1 MSLRFP
7 CAVFAAIVL
16 AACGDTGHQA
26 ASGTPTRPSP
36 GASPTPAPPYGV
48 FVKDFFVGKNGYQVF
63 LVRADGTVAASV
75 TARNRSY
82 GGGLP
87 DLPVVSISSDRVYYL
102 DGGADVR
109 YLANR
114 KAPGGLAYQI
124 PVKTNQIAT
133 FAVSPDDLRIA
144 YTLIDYSTK
153 PAGMRLFVDD
163 LAGGKL
169 NDLFSSTSI
178 YEWPVGWQQGHLV
191 LAVSTR
197 GQVQN
202 AGEWF
207 MDSSGFHIAD
217 AATATRLASICAD
230 IGSSTPFPISSWGTP
245 CSVITPTNGVSKGD
259 YSVVSWDGVKK
270 PVLAQDSCSATGPPS
285 PDGALVAVQG
295 SDRVCKG
302 TANDRLRLVAFD
314 GSVETSAGVG
324 TPLGWFDNTHLVFQ
338 ADLPAASSL
347 SPSAA
352 PIFIA
357 AVGSS
362 SSVQVAVTG
371 LFVGTVPAASS

>member
-1 MSLRFP
+1 MPVRFA
-7 CAVFAAIVL
+7 CAVFAAVVL
-16 AACGDTGHQA
+16 AACGDTGHPA
-26 ASGTPTRPSP
+26 AAGTPASSSA
-36 GASPTPAPPYGV
+36 GASPTPVPPYGV
-48 FVKDFFVGKNGYQVF
+48 FVKDFFVGQNGYQVF
-63 LVRADGTVAASV
+63 LVRADGTVAASA
-75 TARNRSY
+75 TARNRAY

-87 DLPVVSISSDRVYYL
+87 DLPVVSITSDRVYYL

-109 YLANR
+109 YLTNR

-124 PVKTNQIAT
+124 PVKANQIAS

-144 YTLIDYSTK
+144 YTLIDYSAR
-153 PAGMRLFVDD
+153 PYAMRLFVDD

-169 NDLFSSTSI
+169 NDLFSSTSV

-191 LAVSTR
+191 LAVSSIS
-197 GQVQN
+197 QVQN

-207 MDSSGFHIAD
+207 MSSSGFHVVD
-217 AATATRLASICAD
+217 AATATRLNSICTD
-230 IGSSTPFPISSWGTP
+230 VGSSTPFPISSWGTP
-245 CSVITPTNGVSKGD
+245 CSVTTSTNGVSKGD

-270 PVLAQDSCSATGPPS
+270 PVLAQDPCPSTGPPS

-295 SDRVCKG
+295 SDRVCKS
-302 TANDRLRLVAFD
+302 TANDPMRVLAFD
-314 GSVETSAGVG
+314 GSVKVSAAVG
-324 TPLGWFDNTHLVFQ
+324 TPLGWLDNNHLVSQ
-338 ADLPAASSL
+338 ADLPANSRLA
-347 SPSAA
+347 PSAA

-357 AVGSS
+357 GVPSS